1 MNILRIP
8 QRVNMTEPLN
18 DYAYP
23 CMMAE
28 NALKRVHL
36 AMLDNAPTKA
46 LFHAVEA
53 LVETVRMVDA
63 IKHAKEREDA
73 LRKQA

>member
-1 MNILRIP
+1 
-8 QRVNMTEPLN
+8 MTEQLN

-28 NALKRVHL
+28 NALKKVHL
-36 AMLDNAPTKA
+36 AMLEGHTDKA
-46 LFHAVEA
+46 MLHAVEA
-53 LVETVRMVDA
+53 LIETTRMLDA
-63 IKHAKEREDA
+63 IKHTKERANA

>member
-1 MNILRIP
+1 
-8 QRVNMTEPLN
+8 MTEPLN

-28 NALKRVHL
+28 NALKRVHH
-36 AMLDNAPTKA
+36 AMLENATDKA
-46 LFHAVEA
+46 LFHAIEA

-63 IKHAKEREDA
+63 IKDTKEREDA

>member
-1 MNILRIP
+1 
-8 QRVNMTEPLN
+8 MTEPLN

-28 NALKRVHL
+28 NALKRVHH
-36 AMLDNAPTKA
+36 AMLENATDKA
-46 LFHAVEA
+46 LFHAIEA

-63 IKHAKEREDA
+63 IKDAKERENA

>member
-1 MNILRIP
+1 
-8 QRVNMTEPLN
+8 MTDPLN

-36 AMLDNAPTKA
+36 AMLAGRTDKA
-46 LFHAVEA
+46 MLYAVEA
-53 LVETVRMVDA
+53 LVEGVRILDA
-63 IKHAKEREDA
+63 LKHTKEREDA